1 MWQAG
6 KFSVVASSDETG
18 GSQPCQQGQSG
29 FWMHLL
35 NYPELIDFTPWLK
48 GKGKREAKMAK
59 RNRAEAGFIHWGA
72 LLMWGPLL
80 MQGTLYELLN
90 AFTTIMLNKQ

>member
-6 KFSVVASSDETG
+6 KFSVVASSNETG

-35 NYPELIDFTPWLK
+35 NYPELIDFTLWLE

-72 LLMWGPLL
+72 LLIWGGHYSCRVPS
-80 MQGTLYELLN
+80 
-90 AFTTIMLNKQ
+90 I